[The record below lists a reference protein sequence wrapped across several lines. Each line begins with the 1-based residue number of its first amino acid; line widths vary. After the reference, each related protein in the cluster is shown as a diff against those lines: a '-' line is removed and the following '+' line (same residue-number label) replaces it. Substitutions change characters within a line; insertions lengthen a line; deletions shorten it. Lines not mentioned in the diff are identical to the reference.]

1 MPKIVNASEL
11 NALISSKAP
20 VLIDFY
26 ADWCGPCKA
35 VAPSLEQI
43 SKEFPDLTV
52 AKVNVDAEPV
62 ASAQYGVRSIP
73 TLVLVADGQ
82 VKSVKVGAFPLSAL
96 REWVQGTL

>member
-1 MPKIVNASEL
+1 MPKIVTTSEL
-11 NALISSKAP
+11 NSLIGSKAP

-43 SKEFPDLTV
+43 SKEFPGLTV
-52 AKVNVDAEPV
+52 AKVNVDTEPV

-82 VKSVKVGAFPLSAL
+82 VKSVKVGALPLAAL
-96 REWVQGTL
+96 REWVQAGL